1 MLGKTIKI
9 IAIAINPDVIGLA
22 KIKLAPSYNC
32 IDLEKLS
39 SNILPKI
46 KPINKGAN
54 GYSANF
60 KIVAHTPKPTKIKS
74 SVELFCP
81 M

>member
-9 IAIAINPDVIGLA
+9 IATVINPDVIGLS
-22 KIKLAPSYNC
+22 KIKLTPSYNC

-39 SNILPKI
+39 SSMLPKI

-54 GYSANF
+54 G
-60 KIVAHTPKPTKIKS
+60 
-74 SVELFCP
+74 
-81 M
+81 